1 MAAAEASLVQVSRC
15 TPRSPMMSSASTR
28 TSSRWDTGAIAA
40 DVTHAG
46 LQQSLS
52 HREDA
57 LAAEGLALAERERLH
72 LFLEGAFHASTLAR
86 GRLYRRRHECYL
98 RAAPVCRGH
107 AAELF
112 DRDIRLANDAAV
124 FLDLPAQVSAEF
136 RAAHPDRKESL
147 LGKLGLHVGGFQ
159 RAAEPAG

>member
-1 MAAAEASLVQVSRC
+1 EIADDVLGVDQNVEQVRH
-15 TPRSPMMSSASTR
+15 RRAL
-28 TSSRWDTGAIAA
+28 IAA

-46 LQQSLS
+46 LQQSLG

-72 LFLEGAFHASTLAR
+72 LFLEGAFH
-86 GRLYRRRHECYL
+86 RLYLGARE
-98 RAAPVCRGH
+98 AISAPARMLPAEARVCRVQP
-107 AAELF
+107 AELF

-124 FLDLPAQVSAEF
+124 FLDLPAQVSPEF

-147 LGKLGLHVGGFQ
+147 LGKLGFHVGGFQ